1 VADNIAFGY
10 PQASFDEIE
19 QAAKKAGAHQFI
31 SQLEQG
37 YQTQIG
43 ENGILLSGGQRQRI
57 SFARALMIDPKILLL
72 DEPTSMIDGE
82 ARTNFKQVF
91 NDALK
96 NKTVI
101 MVSHDQS
108 FVDIADQVFIM
119 KDHGVVPTKKN
130 CK

>member
-1 VADNIAFGY
+1 
-10 PQASFDEIE
+10 
-19 QAAKKAGAHQFI
+19 
-31 SQLEQG
+31 
-37 YQTQIG
+37 
-43 ENGILLSGGQRQRI
+43 
-57 SFARALMIDPKILLL
+57 MIDPKILLL

-119 KDHGVVPTKKN
+119 KDHGVVPTKKTVN
-130 CK
+130 NDDTHFFYK